1 MSQSKVHFGNTYE
14 VGCFVVSF
22 ILISIAWKLCVL
34 VHLPSKIVWCT
45 TIKFPE
51 LGQTFYM
58 AAVNLP
64 LGGGARVDGE
74 KVTIIWTIWSI
85 SNLKKKKEW
94 WNRGASL
101 KFLILISNQKFVVR
115 VIMQFSSVL
124 NVSYDWLSLFLTLK
138 MFSSLCATKYISL
151 CEVCSRIINSLKES
165 VRQSCMLSVDPLL
178 HLAHV
183 AQRIT
188 KFSET

>member
-1 MSQSKVHFGNTYE
+1 M
-14 VGCFVVSF
+14 
-22 ILISIAWKLCVL
+22 
-34 VHLPSKIVWCT
+34 HLPSKIIWCT

-51 LGQTFYM
+51 LGQTFYV

-64 LGGGARVDGE
+64 LGGGAREDGE
-74 KVTIIWTIWSI
+74 KVTIIIWTIWSI
-85 SNLKKKKEW
+85 SNFKKKKKEW
-94 WNRGASL
+94 WNRGASF

-138 MFSSLCATKYISL
+138 MFSSVCATKHISL
-151 CEVCSRIINSLKES
+151 CEVCSHIINSLKES
-165 VRQSCMLSVDPLL
+165 VYQSFMLSVDPLL
-178 HLAHV
+178 HLEHV
-183 AQRIT
+183 AHRIM

>member
-1 MSQSKVHFGNTYE
+1 M
-14 VGCFVVSF
+14 
-22 ILISIAWKLCVL
+22 
-34 VHLPSKIVWCT
+34 HLPSKIIWCT

-51 LGQTFYM
+51 LGQTFYV

-74 KVTIIWTIWSI
+74 KVTIIIWTIWSI
-85 SNLKKKKEW
+85 SNLKKKKKKKEW
-94 WNRGASL
+94 WNRGASR

-165 VRQSCMLSVDPLL
+165 VCQSCMLSVDPLL

-183 AQRIT
+183 AHRIM
-188 KFSET
+188 KFSDNRQWSRGRVCT

>member
-34 VHLPSKIVWCT
+34 VRLPSKIVWCT

-58 AAVNLP
+58 AAVDLP
-64 LGGGARVDGE
+64 LGGSARVDGE
-74 KVTIIWTIWSI
+74 KVNIIWTIWSI

-138 MFSSLCATKYISL
+138 MVSSLCATKYISL
-151 CEVCSRIINSLKES
+151 CEVCSCIINSLKES
-165 VRQSCMLSVDPLL
+165 VRQSCVLSVDPLL

-183 AQRIT
+183 AHRIT